1 MENAVKALLMA
12 AGVLIG
18 MMILSLGVSLYTSLS
33 GYVES
38 TQNEIIANEIR
49 QFNNQFTKFINY
61 NEDTNAMEFTLTIH
75 DIVTAANTAYE
86 NNKHYQISNHREENY
101 YVTVK
106 LDGVVLEKNITSNS
120 ANMLLNGLGQEYKCS
135 SADIKISQITGR
147 VYEVNFYKYN
157 TI

>member
-49 QFNNQFTKFINY
+49 EFNNQFTKFINY
-61 NEDTNAMEFTLTIH
+61 NENTHVVEFKLTIQ
-75 DIVTAANTAYE
+75 DIVTAANTANE
-86 NNKHYQISNHREENY
+86 NNQQYKLTNHEDGNY

-106 LDGVVLEKNITSNS
+106 LDGVPLEKNITSKS
-120 ANMLLNGLGQEYKCS
+120 AQMLLDNLGQEYKCS
-135 SADIKISQITGR
+135 STDVKISQITGR
-147 VYEVNFYKYN
+147 VYEVNFYK
-157 TI
+157 I